1 MTTDS
6 PIQSQRLATAQAAV
20 LGAMLIDADCIADV
34 LADTSEAMFVSSVY
48 RTVYGCIRQLFQEA
62 QPVDPVTVGAALK
75 ERAGQDYGEL
85 LVQLMDVTPTSANVG
100 SYVEILKRESIVWRL
115 RSIGAALAETEDLPA
130 AEKLMEKANA
140 AMSLKSGVEVWDMT
154 QMWENFCQRHAQTA
168 KTEYIRWGYDFID
181 ERVYTARG
189 DYCVIG
195 GYPSAGKTC
204 LALGM
209 AMKMAERYRVGF
221 FSYETD
227 KAKLADRIMSA
238 RAMIDLSDIK
248 KNKLG
253 EKEWEEL
260 AYAASSLSRTGL
272 QIMQCSGF
280 TVADIQSVALS
291 RHYDVVFV
299 DYLQLIEADGL
310 EPSGGGQLHQPRL
323 AADEPRA
330 RHHGGGAVPADA
342 GRRAEEDRG
351 AHHVR
356 PARESADHHGRGR
369 HFPAVSGGSGGPL
382 RGARPEVRQE
392 QGRTGWLV
400 QSDAVSGPH
409 PELPPYA
416 EAGGEGGA
424 ASGAGQLSRNSRR
437 RQGAVLRGGP
447 MQTGDKVTYVPF
459 VLRYAKDTELRAPSV
474 TVSVVWVHPERR
486 FAVVERSTG
495 RYRYR
500 ECIPCRKTK
509 K

>member
-1 MTTDS
+1 MTIDA

-195 GYPSAGKTC
+195 GYSSAGKTC
-204 LALGM
+204 LALCM
-209 AMKMAERYRVGF
+209 AMKMAQQYRVGF

-227 KAKLADRIMSA
+227 KEKLTDRIMSA
-238 RAMIDLSDIK
+238 KAMVGLSDIK
-248 KNKLG
+248 QNKLG

-299 DYLQLIEADGL
+299 DYLQLIEADGRKGWGRPEEVGSISRGLQRMSHEHGITAVVLSQLTPDDGRKKNEAPTMYDLRESRQIAMDADVIFLLYL
-310 EPSGGGQLHQPRL
+310 E
-323 AADEPRA
+323 D
-330 RHHGGGAVPADA
+330 PADRA
-342 GRRAEEDRG
+342 GPRILKCDKNKDGQAG
-351 AHHVR
+351 WYKVMQ
-356 PARESADHHGRGR
+356 
-369 HFPAVSGGSGGPL
+369 F
-382 RGARPEVRQE
+382 
-392 QGRTGWLV
+392 QGRI
-400 QSDAVSGPH
+400 QSFRPMPKPVAKAAPLPAQISFHEIKDDCDGP
-409 PELPPYA
+409 
-416 EAGGEGGA
+416 
-424 ASGAGQLSRNSRR
+424 
-437 RQGAVLRGGP
+437 
-447 MQTGDKVTYVPF
+447 F
-459 VLRYAKDTELRAPSV
+459 
-474 TVSVVWVHPERR
+474 
-486 FAVVERSTG
+486 
-495 RYRYR
+495 
-500 ECIPCRKTK
+500 
-509 K
+509 

>member
-1 MTTDS
+1 MTIDA
-6 PIQSQRLATAQAAV
+6 PIQSQRMATAQAAV

-130 AEKLMEKANA
+130 AEKLVEKANA

-181 ERVYTARG
+181 ERVYTGRG

-195 GYPSAGKTC
+195 GYSSAGKTC
-204 LALGM
+204 LALCM
-209 AMKMAERYRVGF
+209 AMKMAQQYRVGF

-227 KAKLADRIMSA
+227 KEKLTDRIMSA
-238 RAMIDLSDIK
+238 KAMVGLSDIK
-248 KNKLG
+248 QNKLG

-299 DYLQLIEADGL
+299 DYLQLIEADGRKGWGRPEEVSSISRGLQRMSHEHGITAVVLSQLTPDDGRKKNEAPTMYDLRESRQIAMDADVIFLLYL
-310 EPSGGGQLHQPRL
+310 E
-323 AADEPRA
+323 D
-330 RHHGGGAVPADA
+330 PADRA
-342 GRRAEEDRG
+342 GPRILKCDKNKDGQAG
-351 AHHVR
+351 WYKVMQ
-356 PARESADHHGRGR
+356 
-369 HFPAVSGGSGGPL
+369 F
-382 RGARPEVRQE
+382 
-392 QGRTGWLV
+392 QGRI
-400 QSDAVSGPH
+400 QSFRPMPKPVVKAAPIPAQISFREIKDDGDA
-409 PELPPYA
+409 
-416 EAGGEGGA
+416 
-424 ASGAGQLSRNSRR
+424 
-437 RQGAVLRGGP
+437 
-447 MQTGDKVTYVPF
+447 PF
-459 VLRYAKDTELRAPSV
+459 
-474 TVSVVWVHPERR
+474 
-486 FAVVERSTG
+486 
-495 RYRYR
+495 
-500 ECIPCRKTK
+500 
-509 K
+509 

>member
-1 MTTDS
+1 MTIDA

-20 LGAMLIDADCIADV
+20 LGAMLIDSDCIADV

-140 AMSLKSGVEVWDMT
+140 AMSLKYGVEVWDMT

-195 GYPSAGKTC
+195 GYSSAGKTC
-204 LALGM
+204 LALCM
-209 AMKMAERYRVGF
+209 AMKMAQQYRVGF

-227 KAKLADRIMSA
+227 KEKLTDRIMSA
-238 RAMIDLSDIK
+238 KAMVGLSDIK
-248 KNKLG
+248 QNKLG

-299 DYLQLIEADGL
+299 DYLQLVEADGRKGWGRPEEVGSISRGLQRMSHEHGITAVVLSQLTPDDGRKKNEAPTMYDLRESRQIAMDADVIFLLYL
-310 EPSGGGQLHQPRL
+310 E
-323 AADEPRA
+323 D
-330 RHHGGGAVPADA
+330 PADRA
-342 GRRAEEDRG
+342 GPRILKCDKNKDGQAG
-351 AHHVR
+351 WYKVMQ
-356 PARESADHHGRGR
+356 
-369 HFPAVSGGSGGPL
+369 F
-382 RGARPEVRQE
+382 
-392 QGRTGWLV
+392 QGRI
-400 QSDAVSGPH
+400 QSFRPMPKPVAKAAPLPAQISFREIKDDGDA
-409 PELPPYA
+409 
-416 EAGGEGGA
+416 
-424 ASGAGQLSRNSRR
+424 
-437 RQGAVLRGGP
+437 
-447 MQTGDKVTYVPF
+447 PF
-459 VLRYAKDTELRAPSV
+459 
-474 TVSVVWVHPERR
+474 
-486 FAVVERSTG
+486 
-495 RYRYR
+495 
-500 ECIPCRKTK
+500 
-509 K
+509 

>member
-1 MTTDS
+1 MTIDA

-115 RSIGAALAETEDLPA
+115 RSIGAALAETEDLST

-195 GYPSAGKTC
+195 GYSSAGKTC

-209 AMKMAERYRVGF
+209 AMKMAQQYRVGF

-227 KAKLADRIMSA
+227 KEKLTDRIMSA
-238 RAMIDLSDIK
+238 KAMVGLSDIK
-248 KNKLG
+248 QNKLG

-299 DYLQLIEADGL
+299 DYLQLVEADGRKGWGRPEEVGSISRGLQRMSHEHGITAVVLSQLTPDDGRKKNEAPTMYDLRESRQIAMDADVIFLLYL
-310 EPSGGGQLHQPRL
+310 E
-323 AADEPRA
+323 D
-330 RHHGGGAVPADA
+330 PADRA
-342 GRRAEEDRG
+342 GPRILKCDKNKDGQAG
-351 AHHVR
+351 WYKVMQ
-356 PARESADHHGRGR
+356 
-369 HFPAVSGGSGGPL
+369 F
-382 RGARPEVRQE
+382 
-392 QGRTGWLV
+392 QGRI
-400 QSDAVSGPH
+400 QSFRPMPKPVAKAAPLPAQVSFH
-409 PELPPYA
+409 EIKDD
-416 EAGGEGGA
+416 
-424 ASGAGQLSRNSRR
+424 
-437 RQGAVLRGGP
+437 
-447 MQTGDKVTYVPF
+447 GDVPF
-459 VLRYAKDTELRAPSV
+459 
-474 TVSVVWVHPERR
+474 
-486 FAVVERSTG
+486 
-495 RYRYR
+495 
-500 ECIPCRKTK
+500 
-509 K
+509 

>member
-1 MTTDS
+1 MTIDA
-6 PIQSQRLATAQAAV
+6 PIQSQRLASAQAAV

-34 LADTSEAMFVSSVY
+34 LADTTEKMFVSGQY
-48 RTVYGCIRQLFQEA
+48 RTVYSCIRQLFQAA

-75 ERAGQDYGEL
+75 EGTGQDYGEI

-195 GYPSAGKTC
+195 GYSSAGKTC
-204 LALGM
+204 LALCM
-209 AMKMAERYRVGF
+209 AMKMAQQYRVGF

-227 KAKLADRIMSA
+227 KEKLTDRIMSA
-238 RAMIDLSDIK
+238 KAMVGLSDIK
-248 KNKLG
+248 QNKLG
-253 EKEWEEL
+253 EEEWEEL
-260 AYAASSLSRTGL
+260 AYAASGLSKTGL

-299 DYLQLIEADGL
+299 DYLQLIEADGRKGWGRPEEVGSISRGLQRMSHEHGITAVVLSQLTPDDGRKKNEAPTMYDLRESRQIAMDADVIFLLYL
-310 EPSGGGQLHQPRL
+310 E
-323 AADEPRA
+323 D
-330 RHHGGGAVPADA
+330 PADRA
-342 GRRAEEDRG
+342 GPRILKCDKNKDGQAG
-351 AHHVR
+351 WYKVMQ
-356 PARESADHHGRGR
+356 
-369 HFPAVSGGSGGPL
+369 F
-382 RGARPEVRQE
+382 
-392 QGRTGWLV
+392 QGRI
-400 QSDAVSGPH
+400 QSFRPMPKPVAKAAP
-409 PELPPYA
+409 LPA
-416 EAGGEGGA
+416 QISFHEIKDD
-424 ASGAGQLSRNSRR
+424 
-437 RQGAVLRGGP
+437 
-447 MQTGDKVTYVPF
+447 GDVPF
-459 VLRYAKDTELRAPSV
+459 
-474 TVSVVWVHPERR
+474 
-486 FAVVERSTG
+486 
-495 RYRYR
+495 
-500 ECIPCRKTK
+500 
-509 K
+509 

>member
-34 LADTSEAMFVSSVY
+34 LADTSETMFVSSAY

-195 GYPSAGKTC
+195 GYSSAGKTC
-204 LALGM
+204 LALCM
-209 AMKMAERYRVGF
+209 AMKMAQQYRVGF

-227 KAKLADRIMSA
+227 KEKLTDRIMSA
-238 RAMIDLSDIK
+238 KAMVGLSDIK
-248 KNKLG
+248 QNKLG

-299 DYLQLIEADGL
+299 DYLQLVEADGRKGWGRPEEVGSISRGLQRMSHEHGITAVVLSQLTPDDGRKKNEAPTMYDLRESRQIAMDADVIFLLYL
-310 EPSGGGQLHQPRL
+310 E
-323 AADEPRA
+323 D
-330 RHHGGGAVPADA
+330 PADRA
-342 GRRAEEDRG
+342 GPRILKCDKNKDGQAG
-351 AHHVR
+351 WYKVMQ
-356 PARESADHHGRGR
+356 
-369 HFPAVSGGSGGPL
+369 F
-382 RGARPEVRQE
+382 
-392 QGRTGWLV
+392 QGRI
-400 QSDAVSGPH
+400 QSFRPMPKPVAKAAPLPAQVSFHEIKDDGDA
-409 PELPPYA
+409 
-416 EAGGEGGA
+416 
-424 ASGAGQLSRNSRR
+424 
-437 RQGAVLRGGP
+437 
-447 MQTGDKVTYVPF
+447 PF
-459 VLRYAKDTELRAPSV
+459 
-474 TVSVVWVHPERR
+474 
-486 FAVVERSTG
+486 
-495 RYRYR
+495 
-500 ECIPCRKTK
+500 
-509 K
+509 

>member
-34 LADTSEAMFVSSVY
+34 LADTSETMFVSSVY

-85 LVQLMDVTPTSANVG
+85 LVQLMDMTPTSANVG

-115 RSIGAALAETEDLPA
+115 RSIGAALAETEDLPT
-130 AEKLMEKANA
+130 AEKLMERANA
-140 AMSLKSGVEVWDMT
+140 AMSLRSGVEVWDMT
-154 QMWENFCQRHAQTA
+154 QMWENFCLRHAQTA

-195 GYPSAGKTC
+195 GYSSAGKTC
-204 LALGM
+204 LALCM
-209 AMKMAERYRVGF
+209 AMKMAQQYRVGF

-227 KAKLADRIMSA
+227 KEKLTDRIMSA
-238 RAMIDLSDIK
+238 KAMVGLSDIK
-248 KNKLG
+248 QNKLG

-299 DYLQLIEADGL
+299 DYLQLIEADGRKGWGRPEEVGSISRGLQRMSHEHGITAVVLSQLTPDDGRKKNEAPTMYDLRESRQIAMDADVIFLLYL
-310 EPSGGGQLHQPRL
+310 E
-323 AADEPRA
+323 D
-330 RHHGGGAVPADA
+330 PADRA
-342 GRRAEEDRG
+342 GPRILKCDKNKDGQAG
-351 AHHVR
+351 WYKVMQ
-356 PARESADHHGRGR
+356 
-369 HFPAVSGGSGGPL
+369 F
-382 RGARPEVRQE
+382 
-392 QGRTGWLV
+392 QGRI
-400 QSDAVSGPH
+400 QSFRPMPKPVAKAAPLPAQVSFHEIKDA
-409 PELPPYA
+409 
-416 EAGGEGGA
+416 
-424 ASGAGQLSRNSRR
+424 
-437 RQGAVLRGGP
+437 
-447 MQTGDKVTYVPF
+447 GDAPF
-459 VLRYAKDTELRAPSV
+459 
-474 TVSVVWVHPERR
+474 
-486 FAVVERSTG
+486 
-495 RYRYR
+495 
-500 ECIPCRKTK
+500 
-509 K
+509 

>member
-1 MTTDS
+1 MTIDA

-34 LADTSEAMFVSSVY
+34 LADTSETMFVSSVY

-195 GYPSAGKTC
+195 GYSSAGKTC
-204 LALGM
+204 LALCM
-209 AMKMAERYRVGF
+209 AMKMAQQYRVGF

-227 KAKLADRIMSA
+227 KEKLTDRIMSA
-238 RAMIDLSDIK
+238 KAMVGLSDIK
-248 KNKLG
+248 QNKLG

-299 DYLQLIEADGL
+299 DYLQLVEADGRKGWGRPEEVGSISRGLQRMSHEHGITAVVLSQLTPDDGRKKNEAPTMYDLRESRQIAMDADVIFLLYL
-310 EPSGGGQLHQPRL
+310 E
-323 AADEPRA
+323 D
-330 RHHGGGAVPADA
+330 PADRA
-342 GRRAEEDRG
+342 GPRILKCDKNKDGQAG
-351 AHHVR
+351 WYKVMQ
-356 PARESADHHGRGR
+356 
-369 HFPAVSGGSGGPL
+369 F
-382 RGARPEVRQE
+382 
-392 QGRTGWLV
+392 QGRI
-400 QSDAVSGPH
+400 QSFRPMPKPVAKAAPLPAQVSFHEIKDDGDA
-409 PELPPYA
+409 
-416 EAGGEGGA
+416 
-424 ASGAGQLSRNSRR
+424 
-437 RQGAVLRGGP
+437 
-447 MQTGDKVTYVPF
+447 PF
-459 VLRYAKDTELRAPSV
+459 
-474 TVSVVWVHPERR
+474 
-486 FAVVERSTG
+486 
-495 RYRYR
+495 
-500 ECIPCRKTK
+500 
-509 K
+509 

>member
-1 MTTDS
+1 MTTNS

-130 AEKLMEKANA
+130 AEKLVEKANA

-195 GYPSAGKTC
+195 GYSSAGKTC
-204 LALGM
+204 LALCM
-209 AMKMAERYRVGF
+209 AMKMAQQYRVGF

-227 KAKLADRIMSA
+227 KEKLTDRIMSA
-238 RAMIDLSDIK
+238 KAMVGLSDIK
-248 KNKLG
+248 QNKLG

-299 DYLQLIEADGL
+299 DYLQLIEADGRKGWGRPEEVGSISRGLQRMSHEHGITAVVLSQLTPDDGRKKNEAPTMYDLRESRQIAMDADVIFLLYL
-310 EPSGGGQLHQPRL
+310 E
-323 AADEPRA
+323 D
-330 RHHGGGAVPADA
+330 PADRA
-342 GRRAEEDRG
+342 GPRILKCDKNKDGQAG
-351 AHHVR
+351 WYKVMQ
-356 PARESADHHGRGR
+356 
-369 HFPAVSGGSGGPL
+369 F
-382 RGARPEVRQE
+382 
-392 QGRTGWLV
+392 QGRI
-400 QSDAVSGPH
+400 QSFRPMPKPVAKAAPLPAQVRFHENKDDGDA
-409 PELPPYA
+409 
-416 EAGGEGGA
+416 
-424 ASGAGQLSRNSRR
+424 
-437 RQGAVLRGGP
+437 
-447 MQTGDKVTYVPF
+447 PF
-459 VLRYAKDTELRAPSV
+459 
-474 TVSVVWVHPERR
+474 
-486 FAVVERSTG
+486 
-495 RYRYR
+495 
-500 ECIPCRKTK
+500 
-509 K
+509 

>member
-1 MTTDS
+1 MTIDA

-20 LGAMLIDADCIADV
+20 LGAMLIDSDCIADV

-195 GYPSAGKTC
+195 GYSSAGKTC
-204 LALGM
+204 LALCM
-209 AMKMAERYRVGF
+209 AMKMAQQYRVGF

-227 KAKLADRIMSA
+227 KEKLTDRIMSA
-238 RAMIDLSDIK
+238 KAMVGLSDIK
-248 KNKLG
+248 QNKLG

-299 DYLQLIEADGL
+299 DYLQLVEADGRKGWGRPEEVGSISRGLQRMSHEHGITAVVLSQLTPDDGRKKNEAPTMYDLRESRQIAMDADVIFLLYL
-310 EPSGGGQLHQPRL
+310 E
-323 AADEPRA
+323 D
-330 RHHGGGAVPADA
+330 PADRA
-342 GRRAEEDRG
+342 GPRILKCDKNKDGQAG
-351 AHHVR
+351 WYKVMQ
-356 PARESADHHGRGR
+356 
-369 HFPAVSGGSGGPL
+369 F
-382 RGARPEVRQE
+382 
-392 QGRTGWLV
+392 QGRI
-400 QSDAVSGPH
+400 QSFRPMPKPVAKAAPLPAQVSFHEIKDDGDA
-409 PELPPYA
+409 
-416 EAGGEGGA
+416 
-424 ASGAGQLSRNSRR
+424 
-437 RQGAVLRGGP
+437 
-447 MQTGDKVTYVPF
+447 PF
-459 VLRYAKDTELRAPSV
+459 
-474 TVSVVWVHPERR
+474 
-486 FAVVERSTG
+486 
-495 RYRYR
+495 
-500 ECIPCRKTK
+500 
-509 K
+509 

>member
-1 MTTDS
+1 MTIDA

-20 LGAMLIDADCIADV
+20 LGAMLIDSDCIADV

-195 GYPSAGKTC
+195 GYSSAGKTC
-204 LALGM
+204 LALCM
-209 AMKMAERYRVGF
+209 AMKMAQQYRVGF
-221 FSYETD
+221 FSYETG
-227 KAKLADRIMSA
+227 KEKLTDRIMSA
-238 RAMIDLSDIK
+238 KAMVGLSDIK
-248 KNKLG
+248 QNKLG

-299 DYLQLIEADGL
+299 DYLQLVEADGRKGWGRPEEVGSISRGLQRMSHEHGITAVVLSQLTPDDGRKKNEAPTMYDLRESRQIAMDADVIFLLYL
-310 EPSGGGQLHQPRL
+310 E
-323 AADEPRA
+323 D
-330 RHHGGGAVPADA
+330 PADRA
-342 GRRAEEDRG
+342 GPRILKCDKNKDGQAG
-351 AHHVR
+351 WYKVMQ
-356 PARESADHHGRGR
+356 
-369 HFPAVSGGSGGPL
+369 F
-382 RGARPEVRQE
+382 
-392 QGRTGWLV
+392 QGRI
-400 QSDAVSGPH
+400 QSFRPMPKPVAKAAPLPAQVSFHEIKDDGDA
-409 PELPPYA
+409 
-416 EAGGEGGA
+416 
-424 ASGAGQLSRNSRR
+424 
-437 RQGAVLRGGP
+437 
-447 MQTGDKVTYVPF
+447 PF
-459 VLRYAKDTELRAPSV
+459 
-474 TVSVVWVHPERR
+474 
-486 FAVVERSTG
+486 
-495 RYRYR
+495 
-500 ECIPCRKTK
+500 
-509 K
+509 

>member
-1 MTTDS
+1 MTIDA

-20 LGAMLIDADCIADV
+20 LGAMLIDSDCIADV

-195 GYPSAGKTC
+195 GYSSAGKTC
-204 LALGM
+204 LALCM
-209 AMKMAERYRVGF
+209 AMKMAQQYRVGF

-227 KAKLADRIMSA
+227 KEKLTDRIMSA
-238 RAMIDLSDIK
+238 KAMVGLSDIK
-248 KNKLG
+248 QNKLG

-299 DYLQLIEADGL
+299 DYLQLVEADGRKGWGRPEEVGSISRGLQRMSHEHGITAVVLSQLTPDDGRKKNEAPTMYDLRESRQIAMDADVIFLLYL
-310 EPSGGGQLHQPRL
+310 E
-323 AADEPRA
+323 D
-330 RHHGGGAVPADA
+330 PADRA
-342 GRRAEEDRG
+342 GPRILKCDKNKDGQAG
-351 AHHVR
+351 WYKVMQ
-356 PARESADHHGRGR
+356 
-369 HFPAVSGGSGGPL
+369 F
-382 RGARPEVRQE
+382 
-392 QGRTGWLV
+392 QGRI
-400 QSDAVSGPH
+400 QSFRPMPKPVAKAAPLPAQISFREIKDDGDA
-409 PELPPYA
+409 
-416 EAGGEGGA
+416 
-424 ASGAGQLSRNSRR
+424 
-437 RQGAVLRGGP
+437 
-447 MQTGDKVTYVPF
+447 PF
-459 VLRYAKDTELRAPSV
+459 
-474 TVSVVWVHPERR
+474 
-486 FAVVERSTG
+486 
-495 RYRYR
+495 
-500 ECIPCRKTK
+500 
-509 K
+509 

>member
-1 MTTDS
+1 MTIDA

-20 LGAMLIDADCIADV
+20 LGAMLLDSDCIADV

-195 GYPSAGKTC
+195 GYSSAGKTC
-204 LALGM
+204 LALCM
-209 AMKMAERYRVGF
+209 AMKMAQQYRVGF

-227 KAKLADRIMSA
+227 KEKLTDRIMSA
-238 RAMIDLSDIK
+238 KAMVGLSDIK
-248 KNKLG
+248 QNKLG

-299 DYLQLIEADGL
+299 DYLQLVEADGRKGWGRPEEVGSISRGLQRMSHEHGITAVVLSQLTPDDGRKKNEAPTMYDLRESRQIAMDADVIFLLYL
-310 EPSGGGQLHQPRL
+310 E
-323 AADEPRA
+323 D
-330 RHHGGGAVPADA
+330 PADRA
-342 GRRAEEDRG
+342 GPRILKCDKNKDGQAG
-351 AHHVR
+351 WYKVMQ
-356 PARESADHHGRGR
+356 
-369 HFPAVSGGSGGPL
+369 F
-382 RGARPEVRQE
+382 
-392 QGRTGWLV
+392 QGRI
-400 QSDAVSGPH
+400 QSFRPMPKPVAKAAPLPAQISFREIKDDGDA
-409 PELPPYA
+409 
-416 EAGGEGGA
+416 
-424 ASGAGQLSRNSRR
+424 
-437 RQGAVLRGGP
+437 
-447 MQTGDKVTYVPF
+447 PF
-459 VLRYAKDTELRAPSV
+459 
-474 TVSVVWVHPERR
+474 
-486 FAVVERSTG
+486 
-495 RYRYR
+495 
-500 ECIPCRKTK
+500 
-509 K
+509 

>member
-34 LADTSEAMFVSSVY
+34 LADTSESMFVSSVY

-195 GYPSAGKTC
+195 GYSSAGKTC
-204 LALGM
+204 LALCM
-209 AMKMAERYRVGF
+209 AMKMAQQYRVGF

-227 KAKLADRIMSA
+227 KEKLTDRIMSA
-238 RAMIDLSDIK
+238 KAMVGLSDIK
-248 KNKLG
+248 QNKLG

-299 DYLQLIEADGL
+299 DYLQLVEADGRKGWGRPEEVGSISRGLQRMSHEHGITAVVLSQLTPDDGRKKNEAPTMYDLRESRQIAMDADVIFLLYL
-310 EPSGGGQLHQPRL
+310 E
-323 AADEPRA
+323 D
-330 RHHGGGAVPADA
+330 PADRA
-342 GRRAEEDRG
+342 GPRILKCDKNKDGQAG
-351 AHHVR
+351 WYKVMQ
-356 PARESADHHGRGR
+356 
-369 HFPAVSGGSGGPL
+369 F
-382 RGARPEVRQE
+382 
-392 QGRTGWLV
+392 QGRI
-400 QSDAVSGPH
+400 QSFRPMPKPVAKAAPLPAQVSFHEIKDDGDA
-409 PELPPYA
+409 
-416 EAGGEGGA
+416 
-424 ASGAGQLSRNSRR
+424 
-437 RQGAVLRGGP
+437 
-447 MQTGDKVTYVPF
+447 PF
-459 VLRYAKDTELRAPSV
+459 
-474 TVSVVWVHPERR
+474 
-486 FAVVERSTG
+486 
-495 RYRYR
+495 
-500 ECIPCRKTK
+500 
-509 K
+509 

>member
-1 MTTDS
+1 MTIDA

-20 LGAMLIDADCIADV
+20 LGAMLIDSDCIADV

-195 GYPSAGKTC
+195 GYSSAGKTC
-204 LALGM
+204 LALCM
-209 AMKMAERYRVGF
+209 AMKMAQQYRVGF

-227 KAKLADRIMSA
+227 KEKLTDRIMSA
-238 RAMIDLSDIK
+238 KAMVGLSDIK
-248 KNKLG
+248 QNKLG

-299 DYLQLIEADGL
+299 DYLQLVEADGRKGWGRPEEVGSISRGLQRMSHEHGITAVVLSQLTPDDGRKKNEAPTMYDLRESRQIAMDADVIFLLYL
-310 EPSGGGQLHQPRL
+310 E
-323 AADEPRA
+323 D
-330 RHHGGGAVPADA
+330 PADRA
-342 GRRAEEDRG
+342 GPRILKCDKNKDGQAG
-351 AHHVR
+351 WYKVMQ
-356 PARESADHHGRGR
+356 
-369 HFPAVSGGSGGPL
+369 F
-382 RGARPEVRQE
+382 
-392 QGRTGWLV
+392 QGRI
-400 QSDAVSGPH
+400 QSFRPMPKPVAKAAPLLAQVSFHEIKDDGDA
-409 PELPPYA
+409 A
-416 EAGGEGGA
+416 
-424 ASGAGQLSRNSRR
+424 
-437 RQGAVLRGGP
+437 
-447 MQTGDKVTYVPF
+447 F
-459 VLRYAKDTELRAPSV
+459 
-474 TVSVVWVHPERR
+474 
-486 FAVVERSTG
+486 
-495 RYRYR
+495 
-500 ECIPCRKTK
+500 
-509 K
+509 

>member
-154 QMWENFCQRHAQTA
+154 QMWENFCQRHAQIA

-195 GYPSAGKTC
+195 GYSSAGKTC
-204 LALGM
+204 LALCM
-209 AMKMAERYRVGF
+209 AMKMAQQYRVGF

-227 KAKLADRIMSA
+227 KEKLTDRIMSA
-238 RAMIDLSDIK
+238 KAMVGLSDIK
-248 KNKLG
+248 QNKLG

-299 DYLQLIEADGL
+299 DYLQLVEADGRKGWGRPEEVGSISRGLQRMSHEHGITAVVLSQLTPDDGRKKNEAPTMYDLRESRQIAMDADVIFLLYL
-310 EPSGGGQLHQPRL
+310 E
-323 AADEPRA
+323 D
-330 RHHGGGAVPADA
+330 PADRA
-342 GRRAEEDRG
+342 GPRILKCDKNKDGQAG
-351 AHHVR
+351 WYKVMQ
-356 PARESADHHGRGR
+356 
-369 HFPAVSGGSGGPL
+369 F
-382 RGARPEVRQE
+382 
-392 QGRTGWLV
+392 QGRI
-400 QSDAVSGPH
+400 QSFRPMPKPVAKAAPLPAQVSFHEIKDDGDA
-409 PELPPYA
+409 
-416 EAGGEGGA
+416 
-424 ASGAGQLSRNSRR
+424 
-437 RQGAVLRGGP
+437 
-447 MQTGDKVTYVPF
+447 PF
-459 VLRYAKDTELRAPSV
+459 
-474 TVSVVWVHPERR
+474 
-486 FAVVERSTG
+486 
-495 RYRYR
+495 
-500 ECIPCRKTK
+500 
-509 K
+509 

>member
-154 QMWENFCQRHAQTA
+154 RMWENFSARHE
-168 KTEYIRWGYDFID
+168 KTEKPEYIRWGYDFID
-181 ERVYTARG
+181 ERVYTTRG

-221 FSYETD
+221 FSFETD

-248 KNKLG
+248 QNKLG

-272 QIMQCSGF
+272 QIMQCNGF

-291 RHYDVVFV
+291 RHYDVVFI
-299 DYLQLIEADGL
+299 DYLQLIEADGRRGWSRPEEVSSISRGL
-310 EPSGGGQLHQPRL
+310 QRMSHEHGITAVVLSQLTP
-323 AADEPRA
+323 
-330 RHHGGGAVPADA
+330 DA
-342 GRRAEEDRG
+342 GRKKTEAPTMYDLRESRQITMDADAIFLLYLEDPEDR
-351 AHHVR
+351 
-356 PARESADHHGRGR
+356 S
-369 HFPAVSGGSGGPL
+369 
-382 RGARPEVRQE
+382 GARVLKCDKNKDGQAGWYKVMQF
-392 QGRTGWLV
+392 QGRI
-400 QSDAVSGPH
+400 QSFRPMPKPVAKAAPLPAQVSFH
-409 PELPPYA
+409 EI
-416 EAGGEGGA
+416 
-424 ASGAGQLSRNSRR
+424 QDD
-437 RQGAVLRGGP
+437 
-447 MQTGDKVTYVPF
+447 GDVPF
-459 VLRYAKDTELRAPSV
+459 
-474 TVSVVWVHPERR
+474 
-486 FAVVERSTG
+486 
-495 RYRYR
+495 
-500 ECIPCRKTK
+500 
-509 K
+509 

>member
-1 MTTDS
+1 MTIDA
-6 PIQSQRLATAQAAV
+6 PIQSQRLASAQAAV

-34 LADTSEAMFVSSVY
+34 LADTTEKMFVSGQY
-48 RTVYGCIRQLFQEA
+48 RTVYSCIRQLFQAA

-75 ERAGQDYGEL
+75 EGTGQDYGEI

-195 GYPSAGKTC
+195 GYSSAGKTC
-204 LALGM
+204 LALCM
-209 AMKMAERYRVGF
+209 AMKMAQQYRVGF

-227 KAKLADRIMSA
+227 KEKLTDRIMSA
-238 RAMIDLSDIK
+238 KAMVGLSDIK
-248 KNKLG
+248 QNKLG

-260 AYAASSLSRTGL
+260 AYAASGLSKTGL

-299 DYLQLIEADGL
+299 DYLQLIEADGRKGWGRPEEVGSISRGLQRMSHEHGITAVVLSQLTPDDGRKKNEAPTMYDLRESRQIAMDADVIFLLYL
-310 EPSGGGQLHQPRL
+310 E
-323 AADEPRA
+323 D
-330 RHHGGGAVPADA
+330 PADRA
-342 GRRAEEDRG
+342 GPRILKCDKNKDGQAG
-351 AHHVR
+351 WYKVMQ
-356 PARESADHHGRGR
+356 
-369 HFPAVSGGSGGPL
+369 F
-382 RGARPEVRQE
+382 
-392 QGRTGWLV
+392 QGRI
-400 QSDAVSGPH
+400 QSFRPMPKPVAKAAP
-409 PELPPYA
+409 LPA
-416 EAGGEGGA
+416 QISFHEIKDD
-424 ASGAGQLSRNSRR
+424 
-437 RQGAVLRGGP
+437 
-447 MQTGDKVTYVPF
+447 GDVPF
-459 VLRYAKDTELRAPSV
+459 
-474 TVSVVWVHPERR
+474 
-486 FAVVERSTG
+486 
-495 RYRYR
+495 
-500 ECIPCRKTK
+500 
-509 K
+509 

>member
-1 MTTDS
+1 MTIDA

-20 LGAMLIDADCIADV
+20 LGAMLIDSDCIADV

-181 ERVYTARG
+181 ERVYTVRG

-195 GYPSAGKTC
+195 GYSSAGKTC
-204 LALGM
+204 LALCM
-209 AMKMAERYRVGF
+209 AMKMAQQYRVGF

-227 KAKLADRIMSA
+227 KEKLTDRIMSA
-238 RAMIDLSDIK
+238 KAMVGLSDIK
-248 KNKLG
+248 QNKLG

-280 TVADIQSVALS
+280 TVADIQSMALS

-299 DYLQLIEADGL
+299 DYLQLVEADGRKGWGRPEEVGSISRGLQRMSHEHGITAVVLSQLTPDDGRKKNEAPTMYDLRESRQIAMDADVIFLLYL
-310 EPSGGGQLHQPRL
+310 E
-323 AADEPRA
+323 D
-330 RHHGGGAVPADA
+330 PADRA
-342 GRRAEEDRG
+342 GPRILKCDKNKDGQAG
-351 AHHVR
+351 WYKVMQ
-356 PARESADHHGRGR
+356 
-369 HFPAVSGGSGGPL
+369 F
-382 RGARPEVRQE
+382 
-392 QGRTGWLV
+392 QGRI
-400 QSDAVSGPH
+400 QSFRPMPKPVAKAAPLPAQVSFHEIKDDGDA
-409 PELPPYA
+409 
-416 EAGGEGGA
+416 
-424 ASGAGQLSRNSRR
+424 
-437 RQGAVLRGGP
+437 
-447 MQTGDKVTYVPF
+447 PF
-459 VLRYAKDTELRAPSV
+459 
-474 TVSVVWVHPERR
+474 
-486 FAVVERSTG
+486 
-495 RYRYR
+495 
-500 ECIPCRKTK
+500 
-509 K
+509 

>member
-1 MTTDS
+1 MTIDA

-20 LGAMLIDADCIADV
+20 LGAMLIDSDCIADV

-195 GYPSAGKTC
+195 GYSSAGKTC
-204 LALGM
+204 LALCM
-209 AMKMAERYRVGF
+209 AMKMAQQYRVGF

-227 KAKLADRIMSA
+227 KEKLTDRIMSA
-238 RAMIDLSDIK
+238 KAMVGLSDIK
-248 KNKLG
+248 QNKLG

-299 DYLQLIEADGL
+299 DYLQLVEADGRKGWGRPEEVGSISRGLQRMSHEHGITAVVMSQLTPDDGRKKNEAPTMYDLRESRQIAMDADVIFLLYL
-310 EPSGGGQLHQPRL
+310 E
-323 AADEPRA
+323 D
-330 RHHGGGAVPADA
+330 PADRA
-342 GRRAEEDRG
+342 GPRILKCDKNKDGQAG
-351 AHHVR
+351 WYKVMQ
-356 PARESADHHGRGR
+356 
-369 HFPAVSGGSGGPL
+369 F
-382 RGARPEVRQE
+382 
-392 QGRTGWLV
+392 QGRI
-400 QSDAVSGPH
+400 QSFRPMPKPVAKAAPLPAQVSFHEIKDDGDA
-409 PELPPYA
+409 
-416 EAGGEGGA
+416 
-424 ASGAGQLSRNSRR
+424 
-437 RQGAVLRGGP
+437 
-447 MQTGDKVTYVPF
+447 PF
-459 VLRYAKDTELRAPSV
+459 
-474 TVSVVWVHPERR
+474 
-486 FAVVERSTG
+486 
-495 RYRYR
+495 
-500 ECIPCRKTK
+500 
-509 K
+509 

>member
-1 MTTDS
+1 MTIDA

-34 LADTSEAMFVSSVY
+34 LADTSETMFVSSAY

-62 QPVDPVTVGAALK
+62 QPVDPVTVGATLK

-115 RSIGAALAETEDLPA
+115 RSIGAALAETEDLST

-195 GYPSAGKTC
+195 GYSSAGKTC
-204 LALGM
+204 LALCM
-209 AMKMAERYRVGF
+209 AMKMAQQYRVGF

-227 KAKLADRIMSA
+227 KEKLTDRIMSA
-238 RAMIDLSDIK
+238 KAMVGLSDIK
-248 KNKLG
+248 QNKLG

-299 DYLQLIEADGL
+299 DYLQLIEADGRKGWGRPEEVGSISRGLQRMSHEHGITAVVLSQLTPDDGRKKNEAPTMYDLRESRQIAMDADVIFLLYL
-310 EPSGGGQLHQPRL
+310 E
-323 AADEPRA
+323 D
-330 RHHGGGAVPADA
+330 PADRA
-342 GRRAEEDRG
+342 GPRILKCDKNKDGQAG
-351 AHHVR
+351 WYKVMQ
-356 PARESADHHGRGR
+356 
-369 HFPAVSGGSGGPL
+369 F
-382 RGARPEVRQE
+382 
-392 QGRTGWLV
+392 QGRI
-400 QSDAVSGPH
+400 QSFRPMPKPVAKAAPLPAQISFREIKDDGDGP
-409 PELPPYA
+409 
-416 EAGGEGGA
+416 
-424 ASGAGQLSRNSRR
+424 
-437 RQGAVLRGGP
+437 
-447 MQTGDKVTYVPF
+447 F
-459 VLRYAKDTELRAPSV
+459 
-474 TVSVVWVHPERR
+474 
-486 FAVVERSTG
+486 
-495 RYRYR
+495 
-500 ECIPCRKTK
+500 
-509 K
+509 

>member
-1 MTTDS
+1 MTIDA

-20 LGAMLIDADCIADV
+20 LGAMLIDSDCIADV

-195 GYPSAGKTC
+195 GYSSAGKTC
-204 LALGM
+204 LALCM
-209 AMKMAERYRVGF
+209 AMKMAQQYRVGF

-227 KAKLADRIMSA
+227 KEKLTDRIMSA
-238 RAMIDLSDIK
+238 KAMVGLSDIK
-248 KNKLG
+248 QNKLG

-299 DYLQLIEADGL
+299 DYLQLVEADGRKGWGRPEEVGSISRGL
-310 EPSGGGQLHQPRL
+310 QRMSHEHGITAVVLSQLTPDDGRKRTKR
-323 AADEPRA
+323 PPCTTCA
-330 RHHGGGAVPADA
+330 RA
-342 GRRAEEDRG
+342 GR
-351 AHHVR
+351 
-356 PARESADHHGRGR
+356 
-369 HFPAVSGGSGGPL
+369 
-382 RGARPEVRQE
+382 
-392 QGRTGWLV
+392 
-400 QSDAVSGPH
+400 
-409 PELPPYA
+409 
-416 EAGGEGGA
+416 
-424 ASGAGQLSRNSRR
+424 
-437 RQGAVLRGGP
+437 
-447 MQTGDKVTYVPF
+447 
-459 VLRYAKDTELRAPSV
+459 
-474 TVSVVWVHPERR
+474 
-486 FAVVERSTG
+486 
-495 RYRYR
+495 
-500 ECIPCRKTK
+500 
-509 K
+509 

>member
-1 MTTDS
+1 MTIDA

-20 LGAMLIDADCIADV
+20 LGAMLIDSDCIADV

-195 GYPSAGKTC
+195 GYSSAGKTC
-204 LALGM
+204 LALCM
-209 AMKMAERYRVGF
+209 AMKMAQQYRVGF

-227 KAKLADRIMSA
+227 KEKLTDRIMSA
-238 RAMIDLSDIK
+238 KAMVGLSDIK
-248 KNKLG
+248 QNKLG

-299 DYLQLIEADGL
+299 DYLQLVEADGRKGWGRPEEVGSISRGLQRMSHEHGITAVVLSQLTPDDGRKKNEAPTMYDLRESRQIAMDADVIFLLYL
-310 EPSGGGQLHQPRL
+310 E
-323 AADEPRA
+323 D
-330 RHHGGGAVPADA
+330 PADRA
-342 GRRAEEDRG
+342 GPRILKCDKNKDGQAG
-351 AHHVR
+351 WYKVMQ
-356 PARESADHHGRGR
+356 
-369 HFPAVSGGSGGPL
+369 F
-382 RGARPEVRQE
+382 
-392 QGRTGWLV
+392 QGRI
-400 QSDAVSGPH
+400 QSFRPMPKPVAKAAPLPAQISFREIKDGGDA
-409 PELPPYA
+409 
-416 EAGGEGGA
+416 
-424 ASGAGQLSRNSRR
+424 
-437 RQGAVLRGGP
+437 
-447 MQTGDKVTYVPF
+447 PF
-459 VLRYAKDTELRAPSV
+459 
-474 TVSVVWVHPERR
+474 
-486 FAVVERSTG
+486 
-495 RYRYR
+495 
-500 ECIPCRKTK
+500 
-509 K
+509 

>member
-34 LADTSEAMFVSSVY
+34 LADTSETMFVSSAY

-195 GYPSAGKTC
+195 GYSSAGKTC
-204 LALGM
+204 LALCM
-209 AMKMAERYRVGF
+209 AMKMAQQYRVGF

-227 KAKLADRIMSA
+227 KEKLTDRIMSA
-238 RAMIDLSDIK
+238 KAMVGLSDIK
-248 KNKLG
+248 QNKLG

-299 DYLQLIEADGL
+299 DYLQLVEADGRKGWGRPEEVGSISRGLQRMSHEHGITAVVLSQLTPDDGRKKNEAPTMYDLRESRQIAMDADVVFLLYL
-310 EPSGGGQLHQPRL
+310 E
-323 AADEPRA
+323 D
-330 RHHGGGAVPADA
+330 PADRA
-342 GRRAEEDRG
+342 GPRILKCDKNKDGQAG
-351 AHHVR
+351 WYKVMQ
-356 PARESADHHGRGR
+356 
-369 HFPAVSGGSGGPL
+369 F
-382 RGARPEVRQE
+382 
-392 QGRTGWLV
+392 QGRI
-400 QSDAVSGPH
+400 QSFRPMPKPVAKAAPLPEQVSFHEIKDDGDA
-409 PELPPYA
+409 
-416 EAGGEGGA
+416 
-424 ASGAGQLSRNSRR
+424 
-437 RQGAVLRGGP
+437 
-447 MQTGDKVTYVPF
+447 PF
-459 VLRYAKDTELRAPSV
+459 
-474 TVSVVWVHPERR
+474 
-486 FAVVERSTG
+486 
-495 RYRYR
+495 
-500 ECIPCRKTK
+500 
-509 K
+509 

>member
-34 LADTSEAMFVSSVY
+34 LADTSEPMFVSSVY
-48 RTVYGCIRQLFQEA
+48 RTVYGCIRQLFHEA

-195 GYPSAGKTC
+195 GYSSAGKTC
-204 LALGM
+204 LALCM
-209 AMKMAERYRVGF
+209 AMKMAQQYRVGF

-227 KAKLADRIMSA
+227 KEKLTDRIMSA
-238 RAMIDLSDIK
+238 KAMVGLSDIK
-248 KNKLG
+248 QNKLG

-299 DYLQLIEADGL
+299 DYLQLVEADGRKGWGRPEEVGSISRGLQRMSHEHGITAVVLSQLTPDDGRKKNEAPTMYDLRESRQIAMDADVIFLLYL
-310 EPSGGGQLHQPRL
+310 E
-323 AADEPRA
+323 D
-330 RHHGGGAVPADA
+330 PADRA
-342 GRRAEEDRG
+342 GPRILKCDKNKDGQAG
-351 AHHVR
+351 WYKVMQ
-356 PARESADHHGRGR
+356 
-369 HFPAVSGGSGGPL
+369 F
-382 RGARPEVRQE
+382 
-392 QGRTGWLV
+392 QGRI
-400 QSDAVSGPH
+400 QSFRPMPKPVAKAAPLPAQVSFHEIKDDGDA
-409 PELPPYA
+409 
-416 EAGGEGGA
+416 
-424 ASGAGQLSRNSRR
+424 
-437 RQGAVLRGGP
+437 
-447 MQTGDKVTYVPF
+447 PF
-459 VLRYAKDTELRAPSV
+459 
-474 TVSVVWVHPERR
+474 
-486 FAVVERSTG
+486 
-495 RYRYR
+495 
-500 ECIPCRKTK
+500 
-509 K
+509 

>member
-195 GYPSAGKTC
+195 GYSSAGKTC
-204 LALGM
+204 LALCM
-209 AMKMAERYRVGF
+209 AMKMAQQYRVGF

-227 KAKLADRIMSA
+227 KEKLTDRIMSA
-238 RAMIDLSDIK
+238 KAMVGLSDIK
-248 KNKLG
+248 QNKLG

-299 DYLQLIEADGL
+299 DYLQLVEADGRKGWGRPEEVGSISRGLQRMSHEHGITAVVLSQLTPDDGRKKNEAPTMYDLRESRQIAMDADVIFLLYL
-310 EPSGGGQLHQPRL
+310 E
-323 AADEPRA
+323 D
-330 RHHGGGAVPADA
+330 PADRA
-342 GRRAEEDRG
+342 GPRILKCDKNKDGQAG
-351 AHHVR
+351 WYKVMQ
-356 PARESADHHGRGR
+356 
-369 HFPAVSGGSGGPL
+369 F
-382 RGARPEVRQE
+382 
-392 QGRTGWLV
+392 QGRI
-400 QSDAVSGPH
+400 QSFRPMPKPVAKAAPLPAQVSFHEIKDDGDA
-409 PELPPYA
+409 
-416 EAGGEGGA
+416 
-424 ASGAGQLSRNSRR
+424 
-437 RQGAVLRGGP
+437 
-447 MQTGDKVTYVPF
+447 PF
-459 VLRYAKDTELRAPSV
+459 
-474 TVSVVWVHPERR
+474 
-486 FAVVERSTG
+486 
-495 RYRYR
+495 
-500 ECIPCRKTK
+500 
-509 K
+509 

>member
-1 MTTDS
+1 MTIDA

-20 LGAMLIDADCIADV
+20 LGAMLIDSDCIADV

-195 GYPSAGKTC
+195 GYSSAGKTC
-204 LALGM
+204 LALCM
-209 AMKMAERYRVGF
+209 AMKMAQQYRVGF

-227 KAKLADRIMSA
+227 KEKLTDRIMSA
-238 RAMIDLSDIK
+238 KAMVGLSDIK
-248 KNKLG
+248 QNNLG

-299 DYLQLIEADGL
+299 DYLQLIEADGRKGWGRPEEVGSISRGLQRMSHEHGITAVVLSQLTPDDGRKKNEAPTMYDLRESRQIAMDADVIFLLYL
-310 EPSGGGQLHQPRL
+310 E
-323 AADEPRA
+323 D
-330 RHHGGGAVPADA
+330 PADRA
-342 GRRAEEDRG
+342 GPRILKCDKNKDGQAG
-351 AHHVR
+351 WYKVMQ
-356 PARESADHHGRGR
+356 
-369 HFPAVSGGSGGPL
+369 F
-382 RGARPEVRQE
+382 
-392 QGRTGWLV
+392 QGRI
-400 QSDAVSGPH
+400 QSFRPLPKPVAKAAPLPAQVSFR
-409 PELPPYA
+409 EIKDD
-416 EAGGEGGA
+416 
-424 ASGAGQLSRNSRR
+424 
-437 RQGAVLRGGP
+437 
-447 MQTGDKVTYVPF
+447 GDVPF
-459 VLRYAKDTELRAPSV
+459 
-474 TVSVVWVHPERR
+474 
-486 FAVVERSTG
+486 
-495 RYRYR
+495 
-500 ECIPCRKTK
+500 
-509 K
+509 

>member
-1 MTTDS
+1 MTIDA

-48 RTVYGCIRQLFQEA
+48 RTVYGCIRHLFQEA

-154 QMWENFCQRHAQTA
+154 QMWENFSARHGETE
-168 KTEYIRWGYDFID
+168 KPEYIRWGYDFID
-181 ERVYTARG
+181 ERVYTTRG

-221 FSYETD
+221 FSFETD

-248 KNKLG
+248 QNKLG

-291 RHYDVVFV
+291 RHYDVVFI
-299 DYLQLIEADGL
+299 DYLQLIEADGRRGWSRPEEVSSISRGL
-310 EPSGGGQLHQPRL
+310 QRMSHEHGITAVVLSQLTP
-323 AADEPRA
+323 
-330 RHHGGGAVPADA
+330 DA
-342 GRRAEEDRG
+342 GRKKNEAPTMYDLRESRQITMDADAIFLLYLEDPEDR
-351 AHHVR
+351 
-356 PARESADHHGRGR
+356 S
-369 HFPAVSGGSGGPL
+369 
-382 RGARPEVRQE
+382 GARVLKCDKNKDGQA
-392 QGRTGWLV
+392 GWYKV
-400 QSDAVSGPH
+400 MQFQSRIQSFRPMPKPVAKAATLPAQISFREIKDDGDA
-409 PELPPYA
+409 
-416 EAGGEGGA
+416 
-424 ASGAGQLSRNSRR
+424 
-437 RQGAVLRGGP
+437 
-447 MQTGDKVTYVPF
+447 PF
-459 VLRYAKDTELRAPSV
+459 
-474 TVSVVWVHPERR
+474 
-486 FAVVERSTG
+486 
-495 RYRYR
+495 
-500 ECIPCRKTK
+500 
-509 K
+509 

>member
-1 MTTDS
+1 MTIDA

-20 LGAMLIDADCIADV
+20 LGAMLIDSDCIADV

-195 GYPSAGKTC
+195 GYSSAGKTC
-204 LALGM
+204 LALCM
-209 AMKMAERYRVGF
+209 AMKMAQQYRVGF

-227 KAKLADRIMSA
+227 KEKLTDRIMSA
-238 RAMIDLSDIK
+238 KAMVGLSDIK
-248 KNKLG
+248 QNKLG

-299 DYLQLIEADGL
+299 DYLQLVEADGRKGWGRPEEVGSISRGL
-310 EPSGGGQLHQPRL
+310 QRMSHEHGITAVVLSQLTPDDGRKKNEAPTMYDLRESRQI
-323 AADEPRA
+323 AMDAD
-330 RHHGGGAVPADA
+330 VIFLLYLKDPADRA
-342 GRRAEEDRG
+342 GPRILKCDKNKDGQAG
-351 AHHVR
+351 WYKVMQ
-356 PARESADHHGRGR
+356 
-369 HFPAVSGGSGGPL
+369 F
-382 RGARPEVRQE
+382 
-392 QGRTGWLV
+392 QGRI
-400 QSDAVSGPH
+400 QSFRPMPKPVAKAAPLPAQISFREIKDDGDA
-409 PELPPYA
+409 
-416 EAGGEGGA
+416 
-424 ASGAGQLSRNSRR
+424 
-437 RQGAVLRGGP
+437 
-447 MQTGDKVTYVPF
+447 PF
-459 VLRYAKDTELRAPSV
+459 
-474 TVSVVWVHPERR
+474 
-486 FAVVERSTG
+486 
-495 RYRYR
+495 
-500 ECIPCRKTK
+500 
-509 K
+509 

>member
-1 MTTDS
+1 MTIDA

-34 LADTSEAMFVSSVY
+34 LADTSETMFVSSAY

-100 SYVEILKRESIVWRL
+100 AYVEILRRESIVWRL

-154 QMWENFCQRHAQTA
+154 QMWENFSARHGDTE
-168 KTEYIRWGYDFID
+168 KPEYIRWGYDFID
-181 ERVYTARG
+181 ERVYTTRG

-221 FSYETD
+221 FSFETD

-238 RAMIDLSDIK
+238 KAMIDLSDIK
-248 KNKLG
+248 KNKLD

-280 TVADIQSVALS
+280 TPAL
-291 RHYDVVFV
+291 RRGVHR
-299 DYLQLIEADGL
+299 LPAAHRGGRAEGL
-310 EPSGGGQLHQPRL
+310 EPSRGGQLHQPRL

-330 RHHGGGAVPADA
+330 RHHGGGSVPADA
-342 GRRAEEDRG
+342 GRRAEKDRG

-356 PARESADHHGRGR
+356 PAREPTDHYGRGR
-369 HFPAVSGGSGGPL
+369 HLPAVSGGSGGPL
-382 RGARPEVRQE
+382 RGARPEMRQE

-400 QSDAVSGPH
+400 QGDAVPRPH
-409 PELPPYA
+409 PKFPPHA

-424 ASGAGQLSRNSRR
+424 ASGAGQLPR
-437 RQGAVLRGGP
+437 
-447 MQTGDKVTYVPF
+447 D
-459 VLRYAKDTELRAPSV
+459 
-474 TVSVVWVHPERR
+474 
-486 FAVVERSTG
+486 
-495 RYRYR
+495 
-500 ECIPCRKTK
+500 
-509 K
+509 

>member
-1 MTTDS
+1 MTIDA

-195 GYPSAGKTC
+195 GYSSAGKTC
-204 LALGM
+204 LALCM
-209 AMKMAERYRVGF
+209 AMKMAQQYRVGF

-227 KAKLADRIMSA
+227 KEKLTDRIMSA
-238 RAMIDLSDIK
+238 KAMVGLSDIK
-248 KNKLG
+248 QNKLG

-299 DYLQLIEADGL
+299 DYLQLIEADGRKGWGRPEEVGSISRGLQRMSHEHGITAVVLSQLTPDDGRKKNEAPTMYDLRESRQIAMDADVIFLLYL
-310 EPSGGGQLHQPRL
+310 E
-323 AADEPRA
+323 D
-330 RHHGGGAVPADA
+330 PADRA
-342 GRRAEEDRG
+342 GPRILKCDKNKDGQAGWYKVMQFQARIQSF
-351 AHHVR
+351 R
-356 PARESADHHGRGR
+356 PMPKPVAKSAPL
-369 HFPAVSGGSGGPL
+369 PAQVSFH
-382 RGARPEVRQE
+382 EIK
-392 QGRTGWLV
+392 
-400 QSDAVSGPH
+400 DD
-409 PELPPYA
+409 
-416 EAGGEGGA
+416 
-424 ASGAGQLSRNSRR
+424 
-437 RQGAVLRGGP
+437 
-447 MQTGDKVTYVPF
+447 GDVPF
-459 VLRYAKDTELRAPSV
+459 
-474 TVSVVWVHPERR
+474 
-486 FAVVERSTG
+486 
-495 RYRYR
+495 
-500 ECIPCRKTK
+500 
-509 K
+509 